1 MAKPSPST
9 LKAKLSPIDVKLVP
23 SPDCP
28 DGLPHPTLPG
38 LRDWSS
44 SPCSSLYCQVINAVS
59 PLNLYMRIPLNP
71 PSSEILKVLGA
82 SPQITPARLGNGRNM
97 CDRADEKAR
106 AEGTGFRTGVGERGS
121 TALRPPVRYSS
132 LTDALNQAGAINVGR
147 CDAGSE
153 SLRDYGQAMSLT
165 DALSHAAAV
174 NLQVRTIHGQGKEAR
189 SVHHASLEQGRP
201 RTLLPVRSKFGTLT
215 ADSSIAVKVLPD
227 TFAKLQSTGS
237 HPGDNMSITFPTPQA
252 SNGRGCEYDNYDM
265 ALRTPI
271 VTWRSKSRYQAA
283 FQADHIPNLSFVKQ
297 FGWVQRE
304 EGNP

>member
-1 MAKPSPST
+1 MKRNIYEAKEET
-9 LKAKLSPIDVKLVP
+9 VH
-23 SPDCP
+23 SPDRRAEYRRRKMP
-28 DGLPHPTLPG
+28 D
-38 LRDWSS
+38 
-44 SPCSSLYCQVINAVS
+44 
-59 PLNLYMRIPLNP
+59 MRIPLNP

-106 AEGTGFRTGVGERGS
+106 AEGTGFRTGVGERG
-121 TALRPPVRYSS
+121 Y
-132 LTDALNQAGAINVGR
+132 
-147 CDAGSE
+147 DAGSE

-174 NLQVRTIHGQGKEAR
+174 NLQVRTIYVGLAKRRDATSRQGFETTPSGGPRKSGALGSSRESRAR
-189 SVHHASLEQGRP
+189 P
-201 RTLLPVRSKFGTLT
+201 TTDTFLPVRSKFGTLT

-271 VTWRSKSRYQAA
+271 VRWRSKSRHQAA

-297 FGWVQRE
+297 FGWVQRK